1 MRHRLIMAALIAA
14 AVGSTP
20 RLATATQC
28 NIDTVIDGCDSAFPL
43 TSLFAEPLR
52 GWCYLFGLANCAA
65 S

>member
-1 MRHRLIMAALIAA
+1 MRHRLMMATLVVA
-14 AVGSTP
+14 AVGAAP
-20 RLATATQC
+20 RLATASTC
-28 NIDTVIDGCDSAFPL
+28 SIDTVIEGCDKAFPL